1 MQPRPCE
8 RTAGSCWALCGAAP
22 HAAMLLRTGI
32 ALQSSAPMQ
41 TARVAVR
48 GGALLEIGALRGNA
62 FGSEKD
68 RGGELGREE
77 MLRPCALRSG
87 AASWAGDVREGL
99 CRVTAPAALLG
110 TGWFSPIFF
119 Y

>member
-1 MQPRPCE
+1 
-8 RTAGSCWALCGAAP
+8 
-22 HAAMLLRTGI
+22 MLLRTGI

-110 TGWFSPIFF
+110 TGWFSSIFF

>member
-68 RGGELGREE
+68 RGGGVGARGDAAAVRSACGSCELGRGC
-77 MLRPCALRSG
+77 P
-87 AASWAGDVREGL
+87 
-99 CRVTAPAALLG
+99 
-110 TGWFSPIFF
+110 
-119 Y
+119 